1 MSETNLDPQAASS
14 QVIAEAKGKQ
24 LFAQEQYEEAVKHF
38 LAAQGAYAQAGNK
51 IKVAEMLNNAGVVYR
66 RLGKHQEAAGVLEQ
80 ACQTFVELGDQ
91 RREAQALGNLG
102 GLYSKMKRY
111 DEAEARFQRALDIFE
126 KLDERVQHSQT
137 LQAMAIMRFKRGP
150 RSQALNLYEEALYF
164 LPNPTFLQRL
174 LRLLLRVRGWLMRMS
189 PF

>member
-1 MSETNLDPQAASS
+1 MSETNLDPQVATSS
-14 QVIAEAKGKQ
+14 QVAEAKGKQ
-24 LFAQEQYEEAVKHF
+24 LFAEEQYEEAVEHF
-38 LAAQGAYAQAGNK
+38 LAAQGAFAQAGNK
-51 IKVAEMLNNAGVVYR
+51 LKVAEMLNNAGVVYR
-66 RLGKHQEAAGVLEQ
+66 RMGKHQEAAEVLEQ
-80 ACQTFVELGDQ
+80 ACQTFVDLGDQ

-111 DEAEARFQRALDIFE
+111 DEAEARFQRALDIFDE
-126 KLDERVQHSQT
+126 LDERAQHSQT

-150 RSQALNLYEEALYF
+150 RSQAFNLYEEALYF

-174 LRLLLRVRGWLMRMS
+174 LRFLLRIRGWVMRIS